1 MQYLTNVVVGIFS
14 TPVFLIFLIAGVGYF
29 FGSIRIKGIS
39 LGTAAV
45 FLAALVFGHFGF
57 ADNSLLHTIG
67 LITTPYETLKAAM
80 SLTQG
85 IGLICFVTAVGLIAG
100 PKFFHNL
107 KQNAKSY
114 VFLSV
119 IIIGLGSLTC
129 VLITALTKVDAAM
142 SVGLLSGALTT
153 TPGFAAAQ
161 EAVVGNDYLLNEI
174 SVGHGIA
181 YPFGVVGVVLFV
193 QIVPKL
199 LHVNM
204 DEERMKINAGAEFN
218 PKPQPQNLIEID
230 PFGFGAFA
238 LTVVVGVLLGKL
250 SIPLPGGSSFSLGNT
265 GGTLI
270 MGLIV
275 GHFGHMGRINLKVRT
290 ASLETFREFGLMLF
304 LIGAGVPGG
313 SGFVAIIQEQG
324 FILFIYGALMTL
336 LPMVGGYLFARY
348 VLKLGLLNNLG
359 SITGGMTSTPALGA
373 LINVAQ
379 TDDVASAYAAT
390 YPCALVLVVLA
401 SQFIVTLM

>member
-204 DEERMKINAGAEFN
+204 DEERMLITFLFGKIFKFNLEDMIIASNANIGGPTTSAAMAIS
-218 PKPQPQNLIEID
+218 KGWVNL
-230 PFGFGAFA
+230 
-238 LTVVVGVLLGKL
+238 VGPAMLVGTLGYV
-250 SIPLPGGSSFSLGNT
+250 LGNYL
-265 GGTLI
+265 GI
-270 MGLIV
+270 IV
-275 GHFGHMGRINLKVRT
+275 ANI
-290 ASLETFREFGLMLF
+290 
-304 LIGAGVPGG
+304 
-313 SGFVAIIQEQG
+313 VA
-324 FILFIYGALMTL
+324 
-336 LPMVGGYLFARY
+336 
-348 VLKLGLLNNLG
+348 
-359 SITGGMTSTPALGA
+359 
-373 LINVAQ
+373 
-379 TDDVASAYAAT
+379 
-390 YPCALVLVVLA
+390 
-401 SQFIVTLM
+401 